1 MLHRDYPSQYCPVAA
16 TLEVVGERWT
26 LLIIRDI
33 FLGIRR
39 FDDLQRDL
47 GVARNVLQ
55 ARLERLVE
63 EGILVKRPYQER
75 PPRSEYRLT
84 EKGADL
90 WPVLVALL
98 QWGDRYGL
106 EGERP
111 MVLQHRGCGGELDD
125 RRRCLACGADV
136 TVTEAVASRTGATRP
151 GRREAGAG
159 RRLSRPADRV
169 SSTAAAATATARGYR
184 AGHEQRHRLSRR
196 HRPGRAGPHQ
206 AGLAGRAGRGGHRPD
221 RGSSTRN

>member
-1 MLHRDYPSQYCPVAA
+1 
-16 TLEVVGERWT
+16 
-26 LLIIRDI
+26 
-33 FLGIRR
+33 
-39 FDDLQRDL
+39 
-47 GVARNVLQ
+47 VLQ

-75 PPRSEYRLT
+75 PLRSEYRLT

-111 MVLQHRGCGGELDD
+111 MILQHRGCGGELDD

-136 TVTEAVASRTGATRP
+136 SVHEAVAIRTGATRP
-151 GRREAGAG
+151 GAEAAV
-159 RRLSRPADRV
+159 AV
-169 SSTAAAATATARGYR
+169 
-184 AGHEQRHRLSRR
+184 
-196 HRPGRAGPHQ
+196 
-206 AGLAGRAGRGGHRPD
+206 
-221 RGSSTRN
+221 